1 MLNNKKPLI
10 MIGGGG
16 HASVLADILIGQ
28 GREIIA
34 VISPDDVSERPIFDG
49 IAHFQSD
56 DAIEKFSSSDVKLVN
71 GVGFLPR
78 SPLRKKLYQRYTAQG
93 YEFETVIA
101 SDTSISSYASI
112 ASGAQILTRGVVQ
125 TGATIGENTIIN
137 TGALVEHDCYISAH
151 NHIAPNAVL
160 CGQVTT
166 GEGVFIG
173 ANATVLQN
181 ISIKNDA
188 IVAAGATL
196 TMCLDKE
203 ATHYPIRSTE
213 KYT

>member
-1 MLNNKKPLI
+1 MNKKKPLI

-16 HASVLADILIGQ
+16 HASVLADILMGQ

-34 VISPDDVSERPIFDG
+34 VISPDSISERPIFDG

-93 YEFETVIA
+93 YEFETIIA
-101 SDTSISSYASI
+101 SDASISSYASI
-112 ASGAQILTRGVVQ
+112 ASGAQVLTRGIVQ

-137 TGALVEHDCYISAH
+137 TGALVEHDCYIAAH
-151 NHIAPNAVL
+151 NHIAPKAVL

-173 ANATVLQN
+173 ANATILQN

-188 IVAAGATL
+188 VVAAGATL
-196 TMCLDKE
+196 TMCLDKNT
-203 ATHYPIRSTE
+203 THYPIRSTE